1 MSKKYEFIEE
11 VTRNIKGRTV
21 VLHKIKALR
30 DFGDVKAGDIGGL
43 IEKEENLSQEGNC
56 WVYDDAIVYDNATV
70 LDNAVVSGNAIVYD
84 NATVLD
90 NAVVS
95 GNAIVYD
102 NAYVLDDAV
111 VSDHAI
117 ACDNAYVCGD
127 AKISGK
133 EKIQRA
139 VDASD
144 TTLMNGTSYIMSLL
158 WNNL

>member
-70 LDNAVVSGNAIVYD
+70 LDNAVVSGNAIVC
-84 NATVLD
+84 
-90 NAVVS
+90 
-95 GNAIVYD
+95 D